1 MRVVSLLSRS
11 ELLKTQLLYLVAAA
25 VLLPFGLL
33 YALLLAK
40 GWNGDAALVP
50 IAAAGIGC
58 AYWLWWRLDRRWSQ
72 SVAQASQT
80 AAAAYTAVR
89 FVVGPGGMHAPQPL
103 ALAAALAVFISLGGQ
118 RAVSV
123 EATDAAAHACVIEL
137 TA

>member
-25 VLLPFGLL
+25 VLLPFGVV

-40 GWNGDAALVP
+40 GWNGGAAL
-50 IAAAGIGC
+50 ALTSAAGVAC
-58 AYWLWWRLDRRWSQ
+58 AYWAWRRLDRRWSQ
-72 SVAQASQT
+72 PPARAGQT
-80 AAAAYTAVR
+80 AGAAYTAVR
-89 FVVGPGGMHAPQPL
+89 LVVGPGALHAPQPF

-118 RAVSV
+118 RAVRV
-123 EATDAAAHACVIEL
+123 EATEAAGHARVIEL